1 MQMRVPAQGHLARP
15 HGVDL
20 WLLYFEL
27 SQTKKGGGGV
37 DCRLQIRPK
46 FVSD

>member
-27 SQTKKGGGGV
+27 SQAKTKGGGV
-37 DCRLQIRPK
+37 E
-46 FVSD
+46 